1 MGFEGAAAFENSN
14 RNRNTH
20 TIYYLLHI
28 IIRKAVYQFIYIYNT
43 YLYLLSVISL
53 LSIKLLVLI
62 KILLLKMNSIIVL
75 SFTLFIIINSCVA
88 FSSTHKLSS
97 TLSRSKSL
105 HMSMWG
111 AQKLGQS
118 VIGTTSVESPATQA
132 TSWFR
137 RAPIGS
143 GGDERCSN
151 EDNDENE
158 NIKYETMSKI
168 DLSFKQHSLMM
179 ELNNNKWGTNEKL
192 ERIRLG
198 AADGLFPSALS
209 LSSSAHASNLNA
221 GGLMNDWQFDM

>member
-1 MGFEGAAAFENSN
+1 
-14 RNRNTH
+14 
-20 TIYYLLHI
+20 
-28 IIRKAVYQFIYIYNT
+28 
-43 YLYLLSVISL
+43 
-53 LSIKLLVLI
+53 
-62 KILLLKMNSIIVL
+62 MNSFIVL

>member
-1 MGFEGAAAFENSN
+1 M
-14 RNRNTH
+14 NT
-20 TIYYLLHI
+20 
-28 IIRKAVYQFIYIYNT
+28 F
-43 YLYLLSVISL
+43 
-53 LSIKLLVLI
+53 
-62 KILLLKMNSIIVL
+62 IVL
-75 SFTLFIIINSCVA
+75 SLLFIINSCAA
-88 FSSTHKLSS
+88 FSSTHKLLSS
-97 TLSRSKSL
+97 SKSSL

-118 VIGTTSVESPATQA
+118 VIGTTSVESPSTQA

-151 EDNDENE
+151 EDNEE
-158 NIKYETMSKI
+158 HESMKYETMSKI

-179 ELNNNKWGTNEKL
+179 ELSKNKWGTQEKL

-209 LSSSAHASNLNA
+209 LSSSPLASASDLNA